1 MTTKEKLILL
11 VIMIFSWFKGK
22 SKKELQAL
30 TIESLKKDL
39 KPREALP
46 LVLTEVYI
54 DAPHVITEYTTWP
67 DVMGRIEKVRE
78 KEKIYAAHVTIGG
91 EIEYSWQKQ
100 K

>member
-1 MTTKEKLILL
+1 MTTKDKLILL
-11 VIMIFSWFKGK
+11 VIMLFSWFKGK
-22 SKKELQAL
+22 SQKELQAL

-39 KPREALP
+39 KPREKLP

-54 DAPHVITEYTTWP
+54 DAPHVITEYSSWP

-78 KEKIYAAHVTIGG
+78 KEKIYATHVTIGG

-100 K
+100 Q